1 MDKLKKVEI
10 PIQITDKSGID
21 LEAAYMVLLKAFI
34 RIQTEQKPSEEKG
47 EDNAIRKEVQ
57 TA

>member
-10 PIQITDKSGID
+10 PILTTGKSGID

-34 RIQTEQKPSEEKG
+34 RIQAEKTTSEER
-47 EDNAIRKEVQ
+47 EENNAIRKEVQ
-57 TA
+57 TT